1 MLHARALG
9 LLLDGKP
16 DEALPLL
23 RVARKADPSNELVAF
38 DLARVGRAHGG
49 IPEDLR
55 AVLTVEPT
63 TAATRLM
70 QAYVLLDGGDAEGAL
85 SRVEAVLAA
94 EPDHAEAAELR
105 KILQPGAPAPSK
117 TGLEVERK
125 IGKKE
130 PQRFTGRVRLAGVAD
145 SNVTVLP
152 EDAPSHQAGYRLQ
165 VDAAALVNLARGDL
179 TADAGAAFLY
189 GPHLNDRAASSGQ
202 QALSE
207 LDVGAAV
214 ALVTLEHRT
223 RVLVWD
229 LDAAATEVFLDSF
242 GTHYM
247 QDFGAQMSARLLMG
261 SAELGLYGAG
271 GYRDY
276 VGLNEEGSRFD
287 RDGARAAGGLVLE
300 WKAGGGFGLD
310 VHAGYQLELAAGKDV
325 AERGPE
331 ARLMLRW
338 HRGDI
343 GVRGG
348 VAYMMRDY
356 FDRSAGNERT
366 DQRITPRIEVR
377 YSITDWLGVRGSY
390 ALTRNF
396 SEASAD
402 YTRHLGQLGVE
413 ATW

>member
-9 LLLDGKP
+9 LLFDGKP
-16 DEALPLL
+16 EQALPLL
-23 RVARKADPSNELVAF
+23 RVAHKADPGSEIIAF
-38 DLARVGRAHGG
+38 DLTRASRKHGG
-49 IPEDLR
+49 IPDDWA
-55 AVLTVEPT
+55 AVLAVAST

-70 QAYVLLDGGDAEGAL
+70 QAYVLLDGGDTEEAL
-85 SRVEAVLAA
+85 VRVEAVLAA
-94 EPDHAEAAELR
+94 EPEHKEAAELR
-105 KILQPGAPAPSK
+105 AILQPGAPAPSK
-117 TGLEVERK
+117 TGVEVARK
-125 IGKKE
+125 IGKQE
-130 PQRFTGRVRLAGVAD
+130 PRRFTGRVRLAGVVD

-165 VDAAALVNLARGDL
+165 VDVAALVNLARGDL
-179 TADAGAAFLY
+179 VADAGVAFLY
-189 GPHLNDRAASSGQ
+189 GPHLNDRASDSGQ

-214 ALVTLEHRT
+214 AVATLEHRT

-229 LDAAATEVFLDSF
+229 LDAAVTEVFLDSF

-247 QDFGAQMSARLLMG
+247 QDFGAQMSARLLVG

-276 VGLNEEGSRFD
+276 VDLNDEGSRFD
-287 RDGARAAGGLVLE
+287 RDGPRTAGGLVLE
-300 WKAGGGFGLD
+300 WKAGGGLGLD
-310 VHAGYQLELAAGKDV
+310 LRAGYQLELAAGRQM

-338 HRGDI
+338 RRGDI
-343 GVRGG
+343 GLRGG

-356 FDRSAGNERT
+356 YDRDVGDERT
-366 DQRITPRIEVR
+366 DQRITPRVEIRFGV
-377 YSITDWLGVRGSY
+377 TDWLGLRGSY
-390 ALTRNF
+390 ALTRNI

-402 YTRHLGQLGVE
+402 YTRHLGQLGLE